1 MRGAVPSS
9 VLIFGIHNT
18 VDWWR
23 CLGANLGLGSALVV
37 TDLRGEGDVSIVD
50 SFYRE
55 LHRGRPDAS
64 AGNVRLAAEE
74 IADVIARC
82 RSLRWLDTGR
92 AQMMVD
98 AMTNVLHRLLDQ
110 VQPRLVLSF
119 PIDRYVKDILERLAR
134 KRGIPYLELTASVFS
149 RMSMFLCRGELL
161 TVAERP
167 ADEAYDRGRAEL
179 VSPAFVPSYVP
190 RSAKHSR
197 ARFLRRI
204 AYFRARSAA
213 FWAIGRLKRDPL
225 NIHYLDA
232 QWFLGHKPRLRDMQM
247 LRMIDHD
254 WQARLE
260 RTPLERRVFFGLQLF
275 PEASIDYWLRN
286 PEFVAHEDCLV
297 EAAAAFS
304 RSGYA
309 IVVKDHP
316 LQFGF
321 RQTELIS
328 RLKSL
333 DGVVVAPYE
342 VPARDVL
349 QRVGVNFTFTG
360 TLGLQA
366 GLAGMVSAC
375 APTYYSNAQDFVQ
388 FEKRGDLAGL
398 PTAVERRAS
407 GVHGH
412 MLEER
417 RDRIVDV
424 LMRGSFA
431 GDLFTFRDF
440 RRGGARTETIV
451 LARGIGKQVS
461 QLKEQRGW
469 L

>member
-1 MRGAVPSS
+1 VRGAVQSS

-23 CLGANLGLGSALVV
+23 CLGANLGLGAALVV

-50 SFYRE
+50 AFYRE
-55 LHRGRPDAS
+55 LHRGAS
-64 AGNVRLAAEE
+64 AENVRLAAEE
-74 IADVIARC
+74 VADVIARC
-82 RSLRWLDTGR
+82 RSLRWLENGQAR
-92 AQMMVD
+92 MMVH
-98 AMTNVLHRLLDQ
+98 AMSRVLNRLLDQ
-110 VQPRLVLSF
+110 VRPRVVLSF

-149 RMSMFLCRGELL
+149 RMSMFLCRGDLL

-167 ADEAYDRGRAEL
+167 ASEVYDRGRAEL
-179 VSPAFVPSYVP
+179 VSPAFLPPYVP
-190 RSAKHSR
+190 RSAKYSR
-197 ARFLRRI
+197 AHFLKKI

-225 NIHYLDA
+225 NIHYVDA
-232 QWFLGHKPRLRDMQM
+232 QWFLGHKPGLQDIRV

-297 EAAAAFS
+297 EAASAFS
-304 RSGYA
+304 RCGYT

-321 RQTELIS
+321 RQTGLIA
-328 RLKSL
+328 RLRSL

-342 VPARDVL
+342 VPAREVL
-349 QRVGVNFTFTG
+349 QRVGINFTFTG

-388 FEKRGDLAGL
+388 FENRDDLAKL
-398 PTAVERRAS
+398 PAAVERRPS
-407 GVHGH
+407 GVRGQA
-412 MLEER
+412 LEER

-431 GDLFTFRDF
+431 GDLFTFRGF
-440 RRGGARTETIV
+440 RRGSSPTDTIH
-451 LARGIGKQVS
+451 LARAMGRQVS
-461 QLKEQRGW
+461 QLREQRGW
-469 L
+469 P